1 MHHADPPQPGD
12 EPVFDDAHILK
23 VDASD
28 ASDASDAT
36 EAFGGRD
43 YGSIIF
49 FQDLHKF
56 FDGNAKEL
64 GSPLPPALAVY
75 ALCNALMT
83 RGCTIERLIHNMHS
97 PDFRKQLLSIV
108 RDLVAPFTMC
118 EFEGVYWEDKSCG
131 DDVEVLHLDEP
142 RCT

>member
-1 MHHADPPQPGD
+1 MQPGHD
-12 EPVFDDAHILK
+12 PVFHDAHFLK

-28 ASDASDAT
+28 ASDASYATDASD
-36 EAFGGRD
+36 RD
-43 YGSIIF
+43 YASIIF

-83 RGCTIERLIHNMHS
+83 RGCTIVRMLHDMHS
-97 PDFRKQLLSIV
+97 PDFRQQLLSIV

-118 EFEGVYWEDKSCG
+118 GFEGVYWEDKSCG
-131 DDVEVLHLDEP
+131 DGVEVLMNHAAP
-142 RCT
+142 R